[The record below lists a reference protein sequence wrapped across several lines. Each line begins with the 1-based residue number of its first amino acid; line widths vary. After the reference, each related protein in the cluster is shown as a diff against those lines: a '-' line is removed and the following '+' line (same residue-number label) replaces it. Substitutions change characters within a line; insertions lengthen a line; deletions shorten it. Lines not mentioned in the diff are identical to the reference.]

1 MLTRRPRR
9 RVRPPPQPIFDD
21 FKPREEWIQE
31 PSNYILRL
39 YLPQVF
45 KTEDFNVI
53 YDQSG
58 KITVR
63 GTKQVGENR
72 LSRFESSYNVP
83 IDSNL
88 EKISGVLENNV
99 LSLTIPKII
108 AVKPSEEK
116 KEEPVSEEKA
126 KIVTEERKEEEKL
139 SLPKE
144 KPVVAEEEKKE
155 EPEIKEKIDEQLM
168 SEAMQRID
176 EKIKEAAMQKKPN
189 GLEEKKEEPA
199 LKEKS
204 RMVAE
209 ERKEEEPLKEIKEK
223 PTVPKEKPVLAEEER
238 KEEAVIKEKIEAMQ
252 HIDEKITEPAMQ
264 KKSNAMEEKKE
275 EPALKEKTKLFAE
288 ESKQEEP
295 LKEIKE
301 KPIVPKEKPMTAEEE
316 RKEST
321 VLKETKE
328 EPMKTEMAME
338 EPIWEK
344 RKDEADPN
352 EIKKQEH
359 IVLKEKQGIEEKHET
374 IQKDKQK
381 CFDGEKKEDSAI
393 KEETCEDA
401 VTRKSRY
408 CHERRVQEKQPKEK
422 ESKKRS
428 WRWNEEDKGWLD
440 WLDGAFIDDVLKK
453 VYRNKKFIT
462 LALVVFSTG
471 FFISRKLRKRG

>member
-1 MLTRRPRR
+1 MLARRPQRR
-9 RVRPPPQPIFDD
+9 ARPPPQPIFDD

-53 YDQSG
+53 YDQSR

-72 LSRFESSYNVP
+72 FSRFESSHNVP

-88 EKISGVLENNV
+88 EKISGILENNI
-99 LSLTIPKII
+99 LALTIPKII

-116 KEEPVSEEKA
+116 KEETVLEEKA
-126 KIVTEERKEEEKL
+126 KIVTEERKEEEKQT
-139 SLPKE
+139 LPKE
-144 KPVVAEEEKKE
+144 KPVFAEEERKE
-155 EPEIKEKIDEQLM
+155 EAEIKEKTDEQVM
-168 SEAMQRID
+168 SEAMQ
-176 EKIKEAAMQKKPN
+176 KPN
-189 GLEEKKEEPA
+189 ALEEKKEELA
-199 LKEKS
+199 LKEESK
-204 RMVAE
+204 MLAE

-223 PTVPKEKPVLAEEER
+223 PTVAKEKPVLAEEES
-238 KEEAVIKEKIEAMQ
+238 KEEAVIKDVAKKR
-252 HIDEKITEPAMQ
+252 IDEKIKEAAMQ
-264 KKSNAMEEKKE
+264 KKPNALEEKKE
-275 EPALKEKTKLFAE
+275 EPALKEKSKMFAE
-288 ESKQEEP
+288 ERKEEEP

-301 KPIVPKEKPMTAEEE
+301 KPIVPKDKPMTPEEE

-321 VLKETKE
+321 VLKEMKE

-352 EIKKQEH
+352 EIKKEEH
-359 IVLKEKQGIEEKHET
+359 IVKEKQETEEKHET

-381 CFDGEKKEDSAI
+381 CFDGEKKEDSAK
-393 KEETCEDA
+393 KEETWEDA
-401 VTRKSRY
+401 VTRKRRY
-408 CHERRVQEKQPKEK
+408 CHETRVQEKQPKEK

-428 WRWNEEDKGWLD
+428 WLCNEEDKGWLD

-453 VYRNKKFIT
+453 VYRNKKLIT
-462 LALVVFSTG
+462 LALVMFSTG
-471 FFISRKLRKRG
+471 FFISRKLRKKKG